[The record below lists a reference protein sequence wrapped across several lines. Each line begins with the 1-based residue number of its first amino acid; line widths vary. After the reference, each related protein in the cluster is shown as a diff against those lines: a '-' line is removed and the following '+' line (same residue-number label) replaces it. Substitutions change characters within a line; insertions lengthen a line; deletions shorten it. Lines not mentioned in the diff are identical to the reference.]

1 MAKGFNRKFL
11 LVICKNQRRR
21 EGAGADGR
29 EVSLTFVATK
39 YIGSQKFGQ
48 TFKKDNTADCNTKR
62 GSQFVL
68 QQIG

>member
-11 LVICKNQRRR
+11 LLFFSYEILFRGLVKNQRRR

-39 YIGSQKFGQ
+39 YIGSQKFGSNI
-48 TFKKDNTADCNTKR
+48 KKR
-62 GSQFVL
+62 QYSRF
-68 QQIG
+68 